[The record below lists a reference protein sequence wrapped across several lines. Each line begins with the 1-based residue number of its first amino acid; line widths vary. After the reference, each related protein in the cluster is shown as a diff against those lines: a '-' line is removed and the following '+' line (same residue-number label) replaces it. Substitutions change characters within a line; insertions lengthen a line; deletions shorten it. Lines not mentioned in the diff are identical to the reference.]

1 MAESLIQRV
10 AETICRHRMT
20 APGAHVGVG
29 ISGGADSV
37 ALLLVLNELRDALGI
52 RLAAIHFN
60 HQLRGQEAHRDEQF
74 VRELAAALE
83 CEFIGGSENV
93 AVCAQEHG
101 WNLEDAGRRLRYQFF
116 ADLVRDRRVTQVAV
130 AHTAD
135 DQAETVLAQ
144 IIRGTGPTGLAG
156 IYPVAEGVIRPFLEA
171 RRAELRDFLAARGQT
186 WCEDWTNQDETR
198 LRARIRNRLIPSL
211 ETSFQ
216 PAITGH
222 LARLASLAREDERFW
237 QHFIEEKF
245 HALAR
250 FDGGT
255 VRVATADLLA
265 PMGRLAEGAREA
277 DAAVST
283 RLVRRILEELKGSRR
298 GFSQCHIQDVMALAQ
313 TSQSGSRLELPAGI
327 VVQKMFGE
335 LRFWRDSGEA
345 KHAETL
351 TSRRRDFRY
360 EVALRGLSELAVDVT
375 ETGRRVRLKVI
386 DWSTRQRDTNP
397 YALDL
402 DLLRTPLELRNWQP
416 GDAYR
421 PQGRLHQRKL
431 KHLLRERR
439 VALCE
444 RTGWPVLTSAGSVA
458 WTRGFPFAADFIANS
473 RTRLAVLVIEE
484 RL

>member
-20 APGAHVGVG
+20 APGAHVGIGV
-29 ISGGADSV
+29 SGGADSV
-37 ALLLVLNELRDALGI
+37 ALSLVLKELRDTLGI

-60 HQLRGQEAHRDEQF
+60 HQLRGEEADRDEQF
-74 VRELAAALE
+74 VRKLAAALE

-93 AVCAQEHG
+93 AACAQEHA

-156 IYPVAEGVIRPFLEA
+156 IYPVAENVIRPFLEV
-171 RRAELRDFLAARGQT
+171 RRAELRDFLTARGQA
-186 WCEDWTNQDETR
+186 WCEDSTNQDETR

-222 LARLASLAREDERFW
+222 LARLASLAREDECFW

-245 HALAR
+245 HRLAR

-255 VRVATADLLA
+255 VRVVTADLLA
-265 PMGRLAEGAREA
+265 PMGRLAHGAQEVNT
-277 DAAVST
+277 AVST
-283 RLVRRILEELKGSRR
+283 RLVRRILEEVKGSRR
-298 GFSQCHIQDVMALAQ
+298 GFNQCHIQDVIALAQ

-327 VVQKMFGE
+327 VVEKTFGE
-335 LRFWRDSGEA
+335 LCFWRDAREG
-345 KHAETL
+345 KHAQTL
-351 TSRRRDFRY
+351 TSKRRDFRY
-360 EVALRGLSELAVDVT
+360 EVALQGLSDLAVDVT
-375 ETGRRVRLKVI
+375 ETGRRLRLKVI
-386 DWSTRQRDTNP
+386 DWSTRQRDTYP

-439 VALCE
+439 VALRE
-444 RTGWPVLTSAGSVA
+444 RANWPVLTSAGSVA
-458 WTRGFPFAADFIANS
+458 WTRGFPFAADFVANS
-473 RTRLAVLVIEE
+473 RTRLGVLVIEE
-484 RL
+484 PL